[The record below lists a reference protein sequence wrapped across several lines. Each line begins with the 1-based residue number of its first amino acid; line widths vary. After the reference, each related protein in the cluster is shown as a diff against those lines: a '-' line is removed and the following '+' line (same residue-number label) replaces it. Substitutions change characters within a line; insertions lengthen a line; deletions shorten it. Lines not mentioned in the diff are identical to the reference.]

1 MMALGT
7 KIRKMVLVSSL
18 GLVETF
24 IKVNTG
30 KTRGMDKDEWNG
42 PMAVHTKENGRKAS
56 SMVGVL

>member
-42 PMAVHTKENGRKAS
+42 PMAVHTKESGRKAS

>member
-24 IKVNTG
+24 IKVNIG

-42 PMAVHTKENGRKAS
+42 PMAVHTKESGRKAF

>member
-30 KTRGMDKDEWNG
+30 KTRGMDKDEWKTS
-42 PMAVHTKENGRKAS
+42 P
-56 SMVGVL
+56 